1 MRSRGVK
8 ETGSACFNLW
18 QETGMIKQ
26 DHEKNSI
33 ETIKKSSRIYEGFS
47 LIYVSTLLDVLMVFL
62 YKGQSTLFKT
72 TRISI

>member
-1 MRSRGVK
+1 
-8 ETGSACFNLW
+8 
-18 QETGMIKQ
+18 MIKQ